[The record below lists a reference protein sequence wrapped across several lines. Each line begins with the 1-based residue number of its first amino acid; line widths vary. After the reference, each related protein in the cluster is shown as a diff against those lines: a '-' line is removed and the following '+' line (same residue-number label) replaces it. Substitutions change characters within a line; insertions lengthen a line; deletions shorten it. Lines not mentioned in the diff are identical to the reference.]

1 MVEEEFTVL
10 DERGATPVPAIIQ
23 NDRVRL
29 NPADLKRA
37 LDWELKPEGFCQG
50 STCVPIPN
58 RDSVVIDGGVDL
70 LEFARL
76 LDRPIALDTAERA
89 AYLGTSAGDRAEQLT
104 SLEAPGFTLPDLD
117 GQLHSLSDYLGQ
129 KVLLVAYASW

>member
-104 SLEAPGFTLPDLD
+104 SLEAPGFTLPGLD